1 MTTTKVLGVIVSLGL
16 SAAFIVAG
24 ANVEA
29 ASSADGGVSNRS
41 GTPNGDNSALATAV
55 SHELN
60 VRGSSIIVQTSS
72 QNADAATDNDITTDE
87 VGRWAA
93 YFNEQGLQEARK
105 ACVEKRGGSVC
116 DQITG
121 DETHEV
127 SRKDGRKVAIIH
139 LRVHASVGDTAF
151 AGRVVRVMALKGNE
165 LVSVA
170 CFRAGDEPLEPTMSP
185 CAEEIKRSLG
195 FTP

>member
-1 MTTTKVLGVIVSLGL
+1 MLGVIVSLGL

-24 ANVEA
+24 AHLET

-41 GTPNGDNSALATAV
+41 GTPNGDNSAFARAI

-60 VRGSSIIVQTSS
+60 VQGSSIIVQTSS
-72 QNADAATDNDITTDE
+72 QNADAATDNDITTEE
-87 VGRWAA
+87 VGRWAT
-93 YFNEQGLQEARK
+93 YLNEQGLQDARK
-105 ACVEKRGGSVC
+105 ACVEKRGGSLC
-116 DQITG
+116 DQIIG

-127 SRKDGRKVAIIH
+127 IRRDGRRVAIIR
-139 LRVHASVGDTAF
+139 LRVRIGNNISSRGL
-151 AGRVVRVMALKGNE
+151 RVIALKGNE

-170 CFRAGDEPLEPTMSP
+170 CFRAGDKPLEPRMSP